1 MSEIEKLQIE
11 LLKLEIEHKKQLNY
25 IELRQKFSE
34 AYVSI
39 RKHTPTL
46 ETELDALGKKLFKK
60 CFKC

>member
-25 IELRQKFSE
+25 IELKQKFSE
-34 AYVSI
+34 AYASI

-60 CFKC
+60 CFK

>member
-1 MSEIEKLQIE
+1 MSKIEKLQIE

-34 AYVSI
+34 AYASI

-60 CFKC
+60 CFK

>member
-34 AYVSI
+34 AYASI

-46 ETELDALGKKLFKK
+46 ETELDALGKQLFKK
-60 CFKC
+60 CFK

>member
-1 MSEIEKLQIE
+1 MNEIEKLQIE

-34 AYVSI
+34 AYASI

-60 CFKC
+60 CFK

>member
-34 AYVSI
+34 AYASI

-46 ETELDALGKKLFKK
+46 ETELDVLGKKLFKK
-60 CFKC
+60 CFK

>member
-34 AYVSI
+34 AYASI

-60 CFKC
+60 FFK

>member
-1 MSEIEKLQIE
+1 MSEKEKLQIE
-11 LLKLEIEHKKQLNY
+11 LLKLEIEHKKMLNY

-34 AYVSI
+34 AYASI

-60 CFKC
+60 CFK

>member
-11 LLKLEIEHKKQLNY
+11 LLKLEIEHKKQVNY

-34 AYVSI
+34 AYASI

-46 ETELDALGKKLFKK
+46 ETEIDALGKKLFKK
-60 CFKC
+60 CFK

>member
-39 RKHTPTL
+39 RRHTPTL
-46 ETELDALGKKLFKK
+46 EKELDALGKKLFKK
-60 CFKC
+60 CFK

>member
-34 AYVSI
+34 AYASI

-46 ETELDALGKKLFKK
+46 EAELDALGKKLFKK
-60 CFKC
+60 CFK

>member
-11 LLKLEIEHKKQLNY
+11 LLKLEIEHKKQVNY

-34 AYVSI
+34 AYASI

-60 CFKC
+60 CFK

>member
-11 LLKLEIEHKKQLNY
+11 LLKLEVEHKKLLNY

-34 AYVSI
+34 SYASI

-60 CFKC
+60 CFK

>member
-1 MSEIEKLQIE
+1 MSEIEKLQIQ

-34 AYVSI
+34 AYASI

-60 CFKC
+60 CFK

>member
-34 AYVSI
+34 AYASI
-39 RKHTPTL
+39 RKHTPKL

-60 CFKC
+60 CFK

>member
-1 MSEIEKLQIE
+1 MSEIEQLQIE

-34 AYVSI
+34 AYASI

-60 CFKC
+60 CFK

>member
-11 LLKLEIEHKKQLNY
+11 LLKLAIEHKKMLNY

-34 AYVSI
+34 AYASI

-60 CFKC
+60 CFK

>member
-1 MSEIEKLQIE
+1 MSEIEKLKIE

-34 AYVSI
+34 AYASI

-60 CFKC
+60 CFK